1 MAAVDGERL
10 NGGETGAGEADKT
23 ARCCQS
29 VCVCADEY
37 APQQLKEEA
46 ERVGSGEREGRAY
59 ESMRVQIR
67 FIINELVGRV

>member
-1 MAAVDGERL
+1 
-10 NGGETGAGEADKT
+10 
-23 ARCCQS
+23 
-29 VCVCADEY
+29 VCADEY

-67 FIINELVGRV
+67 FIIINELVGRV